1 MSPMRPLRKP
11 AQTAKAIIPRVLG
24 GNCTEYVTTARET
37 FLAVQGAKAYLT
49 GVCEISLTLNYQPPE
64 DAMPKTTT
72 PTAREA
78 ALAYHANP
86 KPGKLEIRA
95 TKPLANGRD
104 LSLAYSPGVAE
115 ACTEIKENP
124 AAAAQYTARGN
135 LVAVVSNGTAVLGL
149 GNIGA
154 LASKPVMEGKAVLF
168 KKFANIDCF
177 DIELNEPDP
186 EKLADI
192 VCALEP
198 TFGAINLE
206 DIKAPDCFVVEK
218 ICRERMNIPVF
229 HDDQHGTAIV
239 VGAAA
244 TNALRVAGKKFEDI
258 KVVSTG
264 GGAAGIACLNM
275 LLKLGVKREN
285 VWLCDIHG
293 LVYQG
298 RAEDMNPQK
307 ADYAQASD
315 LRTLDDVIG
324 EADLFLGLSGPGVL
338 TQDMVRK
345 MAPRPIIFALA
356 NPTPEIMPDLARE
369 VAPDAIIATGRS
381 DYPNQVN
388 NVLCFPF
395 IFRGALDV
403 GATEIN
409 DQMKIACVEGIAALA
424 RATTSAEAAAAY
436 QGEQLTFGADYLI
449 PKPFDPRLMGVVA
462 TSVARAAMETGV
474 ATRPIADM
482 DNYKAG
488 LDGSVFK
495 SALIMRPVFAAAA
508 QAERSIVFAEGE
520 DERVLRASQ
529 AMVEET
535 TDIPI
540 LIGRPDVIE
549 ARCERAGLTI
559 KPGKDFQIVNPEND
573 PRYRDYWGTY
583 HEVMA
588 RRGVTPDL
596 AKAIMRTNTTAIAA
610 VMVHRGEADSMI
622 CGTFGQYLWH
632 LNYVRQVLARD
643 GLHPVGA
650 LSLMIQEDG
659 PLFIADTHVHPE
671 PTPEQITEAVI
682 GAARH
687 VRRFGLAPKIAL
699 CSHSQFGN
707 LDIDT
712 GRRMRAAMDMLAA
725 QEPDFEYEGEMHIDS
740 ALDPAVRNRIFPNS
754 RMEGAANVLVFANS
768 DAASGVRNILK
779 LRGGALEVGPILM
792 GMGNKAHIVTPS
804 ITARGLLN
812 ISALAGTPVAHYS

>member
-1 MSPMRPLRKP
+1 MD
-11 AQTAKAIIPRVLG
+11 
-24 GNCTEYVTTARET
+24 EAR
-37 FLAVQGAKAYLT
+37 QD
-49 GVCEISLTLNYQPPE
+49 N
-64 DAMPKTTT
+64 
-72 PTAREA
+72 ARQA
-78 ALAYHANP
+78 ALDYHEFP

-104 LSLAYSPGVAE
+104 LSRAYSPGVAE
-115 ACTEIKENP
+115 ACLEIKADP
-124 AAAAQYTARGN
+124 STASRYTARGN
-135 LVAVVSNGTAVLGL
+135 LVAVVTNGTAVLGL

-186 EKLADI
+186 VKLADI

-206 DIKAPDCFVVEK
+206 DIKAPDCFIVEK
-218 ICRERMNIPVF
+218 LCRERMNIPVF

-244 TNALRVAGKKFEDI
+244 TNALIVAGKRFEDI

-275 LLKLGVKREN
+275 LLKLGVRREN
-285 VWLCDIHG
+285 VWLCDLEG

-298 RAEDMNPQK
+298 RTAQMTAQK
-307 ADYAQASD
+307 AEYAQGTTPA
-315 LRTLDDVIG
+315 TLDDVIAG
-324 EADLFLGLSGPGVL
+324 ADLFLGLSGPGVL
-338 TQDMVRK
+338 TAPMVSR

-356 NPTPEIMPDLARE
+356 NPTPEIHPDEVHA
-369 VAPDAIIATGRS
+369 VAPDAIMATGRS

-403 GATEIN
+403 GATVIN
-409 DQMKIACVEGIAALA
+409 KEMEIACIEGIAALA

-436 QGEQLTFGADYLI
+436 SGETLSFGATYLI
-449 PKPFDPRLMGVVA
+449 PKPFDPRLIGVVA
-462 TSVARAAMETGV
+462 SAVAKAAMGTGV

-482 DNYKAG
+482 DAYRQK

-495 SALIMRPVFAAAA
+495 SALIMRPVFEAARKAT
-508 QAERSIVFAEGE
+508 RRIIFAEGE
-520 DERVLRASQ
+520 DERVLRCAN
-529 AMVEET
+529 AMLEEM
-535 TDIPI
+535 TDKPI
-540 LIGRPDVIE
+540 LIGRPDVIQM
-549 ARCERAGLTI
+549 RCERAGLAI
-559 KPGKDFQIVNPEND
+559 RPDRDFEIVNPESD
-573 PRYRDYWGTY
+573 SRYRDYWGSY
-583 HEVMA
+583 HELMQ
-588 RRGVTPDL
+588 RRGVTPDI
-596 AKAIMRTNTTAIAA
+596 ARAVMRTNSTAIAA
-610 VMVHRGEADSMI
+610 IAVHRGDADSMI

-632 LNYVRQVLARD
+632 LGYVRQILARG
-643 GLHPVGA
+643 GLHPQGA

-659 PLFIADTHVHPE
+659 PLFIADTQVNPV
-671 PTPEQITEAVI
+671 PTPEQIATIII

-687 VRRFGLAPKIAL
+687 ARRFGVEPKVAL
-699 CSHSQFGN
+699 LSHSNFGN
-707 LDIDT
+707 LDSDS
-712 GRRMRAAMDMLAA
+712 GRRMRAAMEIVDAR
-725 QEPDFEYEGEMHIDS
+725 EVDFQFEGEMSADA
-740 ALDPAVRNRIFPNS
+740 ALDPELRARIFPNA
-754 RMEGAANVLVFANS
+754 RLEGAANVLVFAYT
-768 DAASGVRNILK
+768 DAASTARNMLK
-779 LRGGALEVGPILM
+779 MKAGGLEVGPILM

-812 ISALAGTPVAHYS
+812 ISALAGTPVAHYG

>member
-1 MSPMRPLRKP
+1 MTDDSRDLQR
-11 AQTAKAIIPRVLG
+11 Q
-24 GNCTEYVTTARET
+24 
-37 FLAVQGAKAYLT
+37 
-49 GVCEISLTLNYQPPE
+49 
-64 DAMPKTTT
+64 
-72 PTAREA
+72 A
-78 ALAYHANP
+78 ALDYHKFP

-104 LSLAYSPGVAE
+104 LSRAYSPGVAE
-115 ACTEIKENP
+115 ACLEIKAN
-124 AAAAQYTARGN
+124 ADTARDYTARGN

-186 EKLADI
+186 YKLADI

-206 DIKAPDCFVVEK
+206 DIKAPDCFIVEQ
-218 ICRERMNIPVF
+218 ICRERMGIPVF

-244 TNALRVAGKKFEDI
+244 TNALHVAGKKFEDT

-285 VWLCDIHG
+285 VWLCDIAG
-293 LVYQG
+293 LVYEG
-298 RAEDMNPQK
+298 RTEEMTPQK
-307 ADYAQASD
+307 AEYAQKSD
-315 LRTLDDVIG
+315 LRTLADVIEG
-324 EADLFLGLSGPGVL
+324 ADLFLGLSGPGVL
-338 TQDMVRK
+338 KPEMAAK
-345 MAPRPIIFALA
+345 MADRPIIFALA
-356 NPTPEIMPDLARE
+356 NPTPEILPEALRE
-369 VAPDAIIATGRS
+369 VAPDAIMATGRS

-409 DQMKIACVEGIAALA
+409 DEMKIACIEGIAALA

-436 QGEQLTFGADYLI
+436 HGEQLTFGRDYLI

-462 TSVARAAMETGV
+462 SAVAKAAMETGV
-474 ATRPIADM
+474 ATRPLEDLNA
-482 DNYKAG
+482 YKQK
-488 LDGSVFK
+488 LDSSVFK
-495 SALIMRPVFAAAA
+495 SALLMRPVFEAART
-508 QAERSIVFAEGE
+508 AERKIVFAEGE
-520 DERVLRASQ
+520 DERVLRAAQ
-529 AMVEET
+529 AIMEET
-535 TDIPI
+535 TDLPI
-540 LIGRPDVIE
+540 LIGRPEVIE
-549 ARCERAGLTI
+549 LRCERAGLSI
-559 KPGKDFQIVNPEND
+559 RPGKDFQIVNPEND

-583 HEVMA
+583 HELMA
-588 RRGVTPDL
+588 RQGVTPDL
-596 AKAIMRTNTTAIAA
+596 AKAIMRTNTTAIGA
-610 VMVHRGEADSMI
+610 VMVHRGEADSLI
-622 CGTFGQYLWH
+622 CGTFGQFLWH
-632 LNYVRQVLARD
+632 LNYVNQVLGRD

-650 LSLMIQEDG
+650 LSMMILEDG
-659 PLFIADTHVHPE
+659 PLFIADTQVHPE
-671 PTPEQITEAVI
+671 PTPEQIAESVI

-687 VRRFGLAPKIAL
+687 VKRFGLVPNIAL

-707 LDIDT
+707 LDTDS
-712 GRRMRAAMDMLAA
+712 GRRMRAALAILDSA
-725 QEPDFEYEGEMHIDS
+725 PRDFCYEGEMHID
-740 ALDPAVRNRIFPNS
+740 AAFDVELRNRIFPQS
-754 RMEGAANVLVFANS
+754 RMSGPANVLVFANT

-779 LRGGALEVGPILM
+779 TKGGGLEVGPILM

-804 ITARGLLN
+804 ITPRGLLN
-812 ISALAGTPVAHYS
+812 MAAIAGTPVTTYG

>member
-1 MSPMRPLRKP
+1 MSDGKSD
-11 AQTAKAIIPRVLG
+11 I
-24 GNCTEYVTTARET
+24 AR
-37 FLAVQGAKAYLT
+37 Q
-49 GVCEISLTLNYQPPE
+49 
-64 DAMPKTTT
+64 
-72 PTAREA
+72 A
-78 ALAYHANP
+78 ALYYHEHP

-95 TKPLANGRD
+95 TKPLANQVD
-104 LSLAYSPGVAE
+104 LARAYSPGVAE
-115 ACTEIKENP
+115 ACLEIKADP
-124 AAAAQYTARGN
+124 QTAARYTARGN

-149 GNIGA
+149 GNIGP

-177 DIELNEPDP
+177 DIELNESDP
-186 EKLADI
+186 EKLAEI

-206 DIKAPDCFVVEK
+206 DIKAPDCFIVEK
-218 ICRERMNIPVF
+218 ICRERMGIPVF

-244 TNALRVAGKKFEDI
+244 TNALRVTGKSFDRI

-275 LLKLGVKREN
+275 LLKLGVRREN

-293 LVYQG
+293 LVYNG
-298 RAEDMNPQK
+298 RAEDMTPQK
-307 ADYAQASD
+307 AAYAQGDAPAV
-315 LRTLDDVIG
+315 LADVIEG
-324 EADLFLGLSGPGVL
+324 ADLFLGLSGPGVL
-338 TQDMVRK
+338 TQDMVAR

-356 NPTPEIMPDLARE
+356 NPTPEILPELVRE
-369 VAPDAIIATGRS
+369 VAPDAIVATGRT

-403 GATEIN
+403 GATTIN
-409 DQMKIACVEGIAALA
+409 DEMQIACIEGIAALA
-424 RATTSAEAAAAY
+424 RATSSAEAAAAY
-436 QGEQLTFGADYLI
+436 QGEQMTFGPDYLI

-462 TSVARAAMETGV
+462 SAVARAAMETGV
-474 ATRPIADM
+474 ATRPLEDIAA
-482 DNYKAG
+482 YKAR

-495 SALIMRPVFAAAA
+495 SAMIMRPVFEAAATA
-508 QAERSIVFAEGE
+508 NRRIVFAEGE
-520 DERVLRASQ
+520 DERVLRA
-529 AMVEET
+529 ATTMLEET
-535 TDIPI
+535 TDTPI

-549 ARCERAGLTI
+549 ARAERAGLPVR
-559 KPGKDFQIVNPEND
+559 PGRDFQLVNPNDD
-573 PRYRDYWGTY
+573 PRYRDYWETY
-583 HEVMA
+583 HRLMA

-596 AKAIMRTNTTAIAA
+596 ARAIMRTNTTAIAA

-632 LNYVRQVLARD
+632 LNYVRQVLARG
-643 GLHPVGA
+643 GLHPIAA
-650 LSLMIQEDG
+650 LSLMILEDG

-671 PTPEQITEAVI
+671 PTPEQIAETVF

-687 VRRFGLAPKIAL
+687 LRRFGLAPKIAL

-707 LDIDT
+707 LAYPAGD
-712 GRRMRAAMDMLAA
+712 RMRAALELLDAR
-725 QEPDFEYEGEMHIDS
+725 EPDFEYEGEMHIDS
-740 ALDPAVRNRIFPNS
+740 ALSADLRERIFPGGRLS
-754 RMEGAANVLVFANS
+754 GAANVLVMANS

-779 LRGGALEVGPILM
+779 AKAGGLEVGPILM

-812 ISALAGTPVAHYS
+812 ISALAGTPVAHYG